1 MKPAKLEV
9 EYTVIVEYDIEELER
24 ELGIKWEDVKDYWSK
39 WGFLNI
45 ELRSGDTRRVLVGL
59 DDKLS
64 RLGHWREPFKY
75 PCSHTVYTE
84 DYDVIDSRDR

>member
-1 MKPAKLEV
+1 MIPAKLEV
-9 EYTVIVEYDIEELER
+9 EYTVTVEYDIEELER

-64 RLGHWREPFKY
+64 RLGYWREPFKY
-75 PCSHTVYTE
+75 SNSHTVYTE